1 MQGNEREFYRNTQR
15 QYPKVSDTRTG
26 NYYIP
31 GITELED
38 DPVAPQQPPPP
49 KKPQIAKLV
58 VGLAVVKV

>member
-49 KKPQIAKLV
+49 NKNQIAKLV